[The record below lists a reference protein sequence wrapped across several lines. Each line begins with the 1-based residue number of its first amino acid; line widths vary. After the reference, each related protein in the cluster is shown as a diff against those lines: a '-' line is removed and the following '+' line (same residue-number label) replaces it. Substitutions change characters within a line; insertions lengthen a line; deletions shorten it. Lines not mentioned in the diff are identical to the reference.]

1 MVLAVAFAFAVAVAV
16 PATIASASP
25 SQEASFQDNRLL
37 LLDTAHLEQTLQT
50 LRSLGVDRLRIS
62 VVWAHIAPQ
71 PDSRTQPAGF
81 DGSDPVDYPTTS
93 WAPYD
98 TIVREAPKY
107 GMKVNFD
114 IMGGAPLWAT
124 RPAPAANLAS
134 VWYPSASAFGAFATA
149 VGERYSGAY
158 TPPGASTALPRVS
171 FWSIWNE
178 PNVGTSSLSPQTV
191 HGVEV
196 GPRLYRS
203 LANAAW
209 GALLRTGHGPGRD
222 TILVGE
228 LASTGHADPGAKLG
242 MEPLRFLRALFC
254 VDSNYQQLRG
264 AAAAARGCPATAAGS
279 QSFRADNPALFEA
292 NGWSHHPYDLLLA
305 PNLKS
310 PVADSDW
317 VTFADLPKLEQA
329 LDRVQLVYG
338 SDKKFPI
345 YLTEFGY
352 ETNPPRPDFSTTPAL
367 QAEYLNEGEYF
378 AWSDPRVRTLTQY
391 LLQDAPPSPGSSVS
405 AFATGLVFANGT
417 QKPSFG
423 AYRLPLWMPRVS
435 GSGGKSLE
443 VWGAVRPAKRY
454 PQSEVGPVEIQL
466 NQRTVRSVTVTNPE
480 GYFDVKIPFE
490 HSGPVRLAW
499 RPPSGP
505 TIYSREVTITEKPAS
520 ARHDALLALLGGVLA
535 IAAVVLILRV
545 GRAPIARRR

>member
-1 MVLAVAFAFAVAVAV
+1 
-16 PATIASASP
+16 
-25 SQEASFQDNRLL
+25 
-37 LLDTAHLEQTLQT
+37 
-50 LRSLGVDRLRIS
+50 
-62 VVWAHIAPQ
+62 
-71 PDSRTQPAGF
+71 
-81 DGSDPVDYPTTS
+81 
-93 WAPYD
+93 
-98 TIVREAPKY
+98 
-107 GMKVNFD
+107 MKVNFD

-124 RPAPAANLAS
+124 RRAPAANMAN

-228 LASTGHADPGAKLG
+228 LASTGHADPGPNLG

-279 QSFRADNPALFEA
+279 QSFRADNPALFRA
-292 NGWSHHPYDLLLA
+292 TGWSHHPYDLLLA

-310 PVADSDW
+310 PAADPDW

-329 LDRVQLVYG
+329 LDRIQLVYG
-338 SDKKFPI
+338 SHNKFPI

-367 QAEYLNEGEYF
+367 QAEYLNEGEYM

-405 AFATGLVFANGT
+405 AFATGLIFTNGT
-417 QKPSFG
+417 RKPSFD
-423 AYRLPLWMPRVS
+423 AYRLPLWMPIVK
-435 GSGGKSLE
+435 GSSGKSLE

-454 PQSEVGPVEIQL
+454 PRSQLGQVQIQVG
-466 NQRTVRSVTVTNPE
+466 QRTIRSVSVTNPE
-480 GYFDVKIPFE
+480 GYFDVKVPFE
-490 HSGPVRLAW
+490 HGGSVRLAW
-499 RPPSGP
+499 SYPGGP
-505 TIYSREVTITEKPAS
+505 MIYSREVAITETPS
-520 ARHDALLALLGGVLA
+520 NSHRDALLALLGGALALTCLVLA
-535 IAAVVLILRV
+535 TRLTKAQV
-545 GRAPIARRR
+545 ARRR